1 MGNFQKLL
9 DLLRDAQG
17 PVTLTKA
24 LSVASGQPLAR
35 QSLDL
40 ALKSCV
46 ELGVPEHHQRMLKDM
61 VAAGEAAG
69 VSQEEIEGRIA
80 GVMRRFSTEPMT
92 KSTAGDVLAQAMS
105 GSPVQSVPDMTITRN
120 LSVEQIHLARQQQI
134 SDQQLIRDC
143 EVAGVATGQ
152 IVELAARLEDT
163 RGLPNNIRQ
172 PGIDAVR
179 QQLTQ
184 AQPSPAAQGIDWS
197 GTQWS
202 NK

>member
-1 MGNFQKLL
+1 MTIKAVLAQLAALNSTMTKSHGGNDAGREARLNFEDHKLIGDCWQAKVSGAQIEEL
-9 DLLRDAQG
+9 KKSLKATHDLPDADR
-17 PVTLTKA
+17 KA
-24 LSVASGQPLAR
+24 AFSAVR
-35 QSLDL
+35 QYLL
-40 ALKSCV
+40 
-46 ELGVPEHHQRMLKDM
+46 
-61 VAAGEAAG
+61 
-69 VSQEEIEGRIA
+69 
-80 GVMRRFSTEPMT
+80 
-92 KSTAGDVLAQAMS
+92 KSTAGDALEQAMS
-105 GSPVQSVPDMTITRN
+105 GSPVQFAPDMTVKRN
-120 LSVEQIHLARQQQI
+120 MSTEQIHLARQQQI

-184 AQPSPAAQGIDWS
+184 AQPSPAEQGINWS
-197 GTQWS
+197 GTHWS

>member
-9 DLLRDAQG
+9 ELLRDAQG

-69 VSQEEIEGRIA
+69 VSQEEIEWRIA

-105 GSPVQSVPDMTITRN
+105 GSPVQSITRN

-134 SDQQLIRDC
+134 ADQQLLREC
-143 EVAGVATGQ
+143 ESAGVSSGQ
-152 IVELAARLEDT
+152 IVELSEALSAS
-163 RGLPNNIRQ
+163 RGLPDAARA
-172 PGIDAVR
+172 PGIAAVR

-197 GTQWS
+197 AHGW
-202 NK
+202 K

>member
-1 MGNFQKLL
+1 MTIKVVLAQLAALNSTMTKSHGGNDAGREARLNFEDHKLIGDCWQAKVSGAQIE
-9 DLLRDAQG
+9 DLKKSLKATHDLPDADR
-17 PVTLTKA
+17 KA
-24 LSVASGQPLAR
+24 AFSAVR
-35 QSLDL
+35 QYLL
-40 ALKSCV
+40 
-46 ELGVPEHHQRMLKDM
+46 
-61 VAAGEAAG
+61 
-69 VSQEEIEGRIA
+69 
-80 GVMRRFSTEPMT
+80 

-105 GSPVQSVPDMTITRN
+105 GSPVQFAPDMTVKRN
-120 LSVEQIHLARQQQI
+120 MSTEQIHLARQQQI

-184 AQPSPAAQGIDWS
+184 AQPSPAEQGIDWS

>member
-105 GSPVQSVPDMTITRN
+105 GSPVQSITRN

-134 SDQQLIRDC
+134 ADQQLLREC
-143 EVAGVATGQ
+143 ESAGVSSGQ
-152 IVELAARLEDT
+152 IVELSEALSAS
-163 RGLPNNIRQ
+163 RGLPDAARA
-172 PGIDAVR
+172 PGIAAVR
-179 QQLTQ
+179 QQLTKE
-184 AQPSPAAQGIDWS
+184 PLSPAVQGID
-197 GTQWS
+197 QIA
-202 NK
+202 

>member
-1 MGNFQKLL
+1 MTIKAVLAQLAALNSTMTKSHAGHDAGREARLNFEDHKLIGDCWQAKVSGAQIEEL
-9 DLLRDAQG
+9 KKSLKATHDLPDADR
-17 PVTLTKA
+17 KA
-24 LSVASGQPLAR
+24 AFSAVR
-35 QSLDL
+35 QYLL
-40 ALKSCV
+40 
-46 ELGVPEHHQRMLKDM
+46 
-61 VAAGEAAG
+61 
-69 VSQEEIEGRIA
+69 
-80 GVMRRFSTEPMT
+80 
-92 KSTAGDVLAQAMS
+92 KSTAGDALEQAMS
-105 GSPVQSVPDMTITRN
+105 GSPVQFAPDMTVKRN
-120 LSVEQIHLARQQQI
+120 MSTEQIHLARQQQI

-197 GTQWS
+197 AQGW
-202 NK
+202 K

>member
-105 GSPVQSVPDMTITRN
+105 GSPVQFAPDMTVKRN
-120 LSVEQIHLARQQQI
+120 MSTEQIHLARQQQI

-143 EVAGVATGQ
+143 EVAGVSTGQ

-197 GTQWS
+197 AHGW
-202 NK
+202 K

>member
-105 GSPVQSVPDMTITRN
+105 GSPVQFAPDMTVSRN
-120 LSVEQIHLARQQQI
+120 MSTEQIHLARQQQI

-197 GTQWS
+197 ARGW
-202 NK
+202 K

>member
-105 GSPVQSVPDMTITRN
+105 GSPVQFAPDMTVKRN
-120 LSVEQIHLARQQQI
+120 MSTEQIHLARQQQI

-184 AQPSPAAQGIDWS
+184 AQPSPAEQGIDWS
-197 GTQWS
+197 AQGW
-202 NK
+202 K

>member
-105 GSPVQSVPDMTITRN
+105 GSPVQFAPDMTVKRN
-120 LSVEQIHLARQQQI
+120 MNTEQIHLARQQQI

-184 AQPSPAAQGIDWS
+184 AQPSPGELGIDWS
-197 GTQWS
+197 GQGW
-202 NK
+202 

>member
-105 GSPVQSVPDMTITRN
+105 GSPVQSITRN

-134 SDQQLIRDC
+134 ADQQLLREC
-143 EVAGVATGQ
+143 ESAGVSSGQ
-152 IVELAARLEDT
+152 IVELSEALSAS
-163 RGLPNNIRQ
+163 RGLPDAARA
-172 PGIDAVR
+172 PGIAAVR
-179 QQLTQ
+179 QQLTEE
-184 AQPSPAAQGIDWS
+184 PLSPAVQGIDWS
-197 GTQWS
+197 AQGW
-202 NK
+202 K

>member
-1 MGNFQKLL
+1 MTIKAVLAQLAALNSTMTKSHGGNDAGREARLNFEDHKLIGDCWQAKVSGAQIEEL
-9 DLLRDAQG
+9 KKSLKATHDLPDADR
-17 PVTLTKA
+17 KA
-24 LSVASGQPLAR
+24 AFSAVR
-35 QSLDL
+35 QYLL
-40 ALKSCV
+40 
-46 ELGVPEHHQRMLKDM
+46 
-61 VAAGEAAG
+61 
-69 VSQEEIEGRIA
+69 
-80 GVMRRFSTEPMT
+80 
-92 KSTAGDVLAQAMS
+92 KSTAGDALEQAMS
-105 GSPVQSVPDMTITRN
+105 GSPVQFAPDMTVKRN
-120 LSVEQIHLARQQQI
+120 MSTEQIHLARQQQI

-202 NK
+202 NN

>member
-1 MGNFQKLL
+1 MTIKAVLAQLAALNSTMTKSHGGNDAGREARLNFEDHKLIGDCWQAKVSGAQIEEL
-9 DLLRDAQG
+9 KKSLKATHDLPDADR
-17 PVTLTKA
+17 KA
-24 LSVASGQPLAR
+24 AFSAVR
-35 QSLDL
+35 QYLL
-40 ALKSCV
+40 
-46 ELGVPEHHQRMLKDM
+46 
-61 VAAGEAAG
+61 
-69 VSQEEIEGRIA
+69 
-80 GVMRRFSTEPMT
+80 

-105 GSPVQSVPDMTITRN
+105 GSPVQFAPNMTVKRN
-120 LSVEQIHLARQQQI
+120 MSTEQIHLARQQQI

-184 AQPSPAAQGIDWS
+184 AQPSPAEQGIDWS